1 MAMKGAVAFRAPA
14 NRLGCIGSSPRAH
27 VLPPDRRLPGPV
39 IALLRQLLLLCW
51 LAALVGGGAQA
62 QPTANRNAAPAVV
75 ERAVSHWTR
84 AQVSTWS
91 ALLQRHS
98 SEGPDLLELRP
109 DLAPP
114 EAAAQWSPALLPDVR
129 ARVPTAQAQAPDQ
142 VELRWY
148 RTQLPAGSHAP
159 LALYG
164 PRFVGLSVSVLARG
178 PGEPWRVL
186 LHHQSQ
192 ERDRRALPLWVPLPT
207 AGETGQEILLAV
219 PVAASGSFAVP
230 RLWVAPKDELLPEW
244 EFRYWMQ
251 HTAPQAIS
259 LTLAVLAMF
268 ALLMWMRHRA
278 ETSYLLFSLAAFGW
292 VARNLHH
299 YIDPPTQAT
308 LRAWYWWMTDAS
320 LGWVLFLA
328 LLYSLRF
335 AKASSKTLISV
346 LFAGVLLETLLNLPF
361 WVRQADTLVLAYA
374 ITAVVGFVGAARL
387 LQLAWRERREE
398 LVVMT
403 VTWGL
408 CLPLGVHD
416 LCVLAGWAWAE
427 HVYLMP
433 ATALVVVLGF
443 FYAVLRRYAGKVEE
457 AMFENSQLQISLDVQ
472 VDAYQVQNERLRE
485 AERQQALLIERQR
498 LMADMHDG
506 LGSSLLS
513 ALVAVEQ
520 GNMNQEQVT
529 EVLRECVDD
538 LRLVIDSLE
547 PVGHDLVSLL
557 ATMRYRL
564 GKRLQLSGLKL
575 EWDVHD
581 LPALPWLEPPDAL
594 HVLRLL
600 QEALN
605 NIVKHA
611 HARRVRFVT
620 RDHSSY
626 VEIRVEDDGNGFDIE
641 TVRHGRGLKSQIK
654 RAKKLGG
661 KLRVES
667 SVGVGTRV
675 SLRLPLERAAARPD
689 QQDPGPSL
697 HSGFTGQ

>member
-1 MAMKGAVAFRAPA
+1 MQHHASQGPELIDVPA
-14 NRLGCIGSSPRAH
+14 DL
-27 VLPPDRRLPGPV
+27 LPPEGPE
-39 IALLRQLLLLCW
+39 AW
-51 LAALVGGGAQA
+51 
-62 QPTANRNAAPAVV
+62 
-75 ERAVSHWTR
+75 R
-84 AQVSTWS
+84 AQT
-91 ALLQRHS
+91 
-98 SEGPDLLELRP
+98 
-109 DLAPP
+109 
-114 EAAAQWSPALLPDVR
+114 LPDVR
-129 ARVPTAQAQAPDQ
+129 ARATASALNNFGT
-142 VELRWY
+142 VEVLWY
-148 RTQLPAGSHAP
+148 RTQLPPGSHAP
-159 LALYG
+159 LSLFG
-164 PRFVGLSVSVLARG
+164 PRFVTASLSVLTRTPNG
-178 PGEPWRVL
+178 PWRL
-186 LHHQSQ
+186 LYQHQTQ
-192 ERDRRALPLWVPLPT
+192 ERDRRALPLWVSLP
-207 AGETGQEILLAV
+207 AGGEMGQEIVIVL
-219 PVAASGSFAVP
+219 PVGSSGAYAVP
-230 RLWVAPKDELLPEW
+230 RLWIGSKDELLPRW
-244 EFRYWMQ
+244 EFRYWVQ

-259 LTLAVLAMF
+259 LTLAVLATF
-268 ALLMWMRHRA
+268 AFLIWLRQRGEQA
-278 ETSYLLFSLAAFGW
+278 YLLFSLAGFGW
-292 VARNLHH
+292 VVRNLHH
-299 YIDPPTQAT
+299 YIDPPTNAT
-308 LRAWYWWMTDAS
+308 ARAWFWWVTDAS

-335 AKASSKTLISV
+335 ARANSRNLV
-346 LFAGVLLETLLNLPF
+346 RLLFVGVVLETVLNLPF

-374 ITAVVGFVGAARL
+374 LTALVGFAGATRL
-387 LQLAWRERREE
+387 VQLAWRERREE

-403 VTWGL
+403 VSWGL
-408 CLPLGVHD
+408 CLPLGLHD
-416 LCVLAGWAWAE
+416 LTVLAGWAWVE

-433 ATALVVVLGF
+433 LSALIVVLGF
-443 FYAVLRRYAGKVEE
+443 FYAMLRRYAGKVEE

-472 VDAYQVQNERLRE
+472 VDAYQLQNERLRE

-529 EVLRECVDD
+529 DVLRECVDD

-564 GKRLQLSGLKL
+564 GKRLQISGLKL

-620 RDHSSY
+620 RDHGSY
-626 VEIRVEDDGNGFDIE
+626 VEIRVEDDGDGFDIE

-667 SVGVGTRV
+667 SVGIGTRV
-675 SLRLPLERAAARPD
+675 SLRLPIERPAARPD

>member
-1 MAMKGAVAFRAPA
+1 
-14 NRLGCIGSSPRAH
+14 
-27 VLPPDRRLPGPV
+27 
-39 IALLRQLLLLCW
+39 
-51 LAALVGGGAQA
+51 
-62 QPTANRNAAPAVV
+62 
-75 ERAVSHWTR
+75 
-84 AQVSTWS
+84 
-91 ALLQRHS
+91 
-98 SEGPDLLELRP
+98 
-109 DLAPP
+109 
-114 EAAAQWSPALLPDVR
+114 
-129 ARVPTAQAQAPDQ
+129 
-142 VELRWY
+142 
-148 RTQLPAGSHAP
+148 
-159 LALYG
+159 
-164 PRFVGLSVSVLARG
+164 
-178 PGEPWRVL
+178 
-186 LHHQSQ
+186 
-192 ERDRRALPLWVPLPT
+192 
-207 AGETGQEILLAV
+207 
-219 PVAASGSFAVP
+219 
-230 RLWVAPKDELLPEW
+230 
-244 EFRYWMQ
+244 
-251 HTAPQAIS
+251 
-259 LTLAVLAMF
+259 
-268 ALLMWMRHRA
+268 
-278 ETSYLLFSLAAFGW
+278 
-292 VARNLHH
+292 
-299 YIDPPTQAT
+299 
-308 LRAWYWWMTDAS
+308 
-320 LGWVLFLA
+320 
-328 LLYSLRF
+328 
-335 AKASSKTLISV
+335 
-346 LFAGVLLETLLNLPF
+346 
-361 WVRQADTLVLAYA
+361 
-374 ITAVVGFVGAARL
+374 
-387 LQLAWRERREE
+387 
-398 LVVMT
+398 
-403 VTWGL
+403 
-408 CLPLGVHD
+408 
-416 LCVLAGWAWAE
+416 
-427 HVYLMP
+427 
-433 ATALVVVLGF
+433 
-443 FYAVLRRYAGKVEE
+443 
-457 AMFENSQLQISLDVQ
+457 MFENSQLQISLDVQ